1 MAKPRRDRFFDD
13 AAGWNLH
20 DKNGKI
26 FEPSPK
32 NAPKIP
38 NESTKSKKKGSDG
51 RRKERAAGRFG
62 RRG

>member
-38 NESTKSKKKGSDG
+38 NESTKSKKK
-51 RRKERAAGRFG
+51 
-62 RRG
+62 